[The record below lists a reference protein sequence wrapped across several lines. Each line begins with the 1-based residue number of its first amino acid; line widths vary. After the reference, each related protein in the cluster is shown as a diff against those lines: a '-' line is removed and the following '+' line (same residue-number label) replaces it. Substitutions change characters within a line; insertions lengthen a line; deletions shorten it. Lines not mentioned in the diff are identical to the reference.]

1 MTAEEYIALTKRII
15 PVWEYRYKDIMPQIF
30 KSIKDIK
37 VLGRQYTADME
48 LKMISSTSIFSEVVS
63 TVPGPTIIWDS
74 YQWEIVEKFL
84 VAGLAHKNGNEDA
97 AMIIL
102 KENLYAALSVR
113 LTTVA
118 PELSYIFAKKYRS
131 ILDEDPN
138 RYVGVVSD
146 TIFMDLLHCG
156 IISLGHE
163 MCHIIFSSN
172 LQGKAL
178 YKLIKKDFFSIMSGV
193 LKTELAFE
201 ERGENWTIK
210 DLIFLI
216 QQERN
221 KEYLKEIICDSFAFQ
236 MLGDTLWT
244 IEQRISNNRS
254 KGEMLDDILALY
266 DFVIRT
272 LNTLNY
278 NLEFWT
284 RFGSLG
290 TTHRY
295 IKKEYLHSNIPNF
308 SIWSEQYWAREE
320 LTSLYTRLVFLR
332 DEDVAVEGHNERYL
346 AMYNSV
352 TTLFRKL
359 LTFSDDELA
368 KIIVES
374 DRLLRMNINPSEL
387 IEARNGLLGI

>member
-1 MTAEEYIALTKRII
+1 
-15 PVWEYRYKDIMPQIF
+15 
-30 KSIKDIK
+30 
-37 VLGRQYTADME
+37 
-48 LKMISSTSIFSEVVS
+48 
-63 TVPGPTIIWDS
+63 
-74 YQWEIVEKFL
+74 
-84 VAGLAHKNGNEDA
+84 
-97 AMIIL
+97 
-102 KENLYAALSVR
+102 
-113 LTTVA
+113 
-118 PELSYIFAKKYRS
+118 
-131 ILDEDPN
+131 
-138 RYVGVVSD
+138 
-146 TIFMDLLHCG
+146 
-156 IISLGHE
+156 
-163 MCHIIFSSN
+163 
-172 LQGKAL
+172 
-178 YKLIKKDFFSIMSGV
+178 MSGV

-352 TTLFRKL
+352 TTLFREL